1 MPAPKNK
8 KGTCY
13 MKNNMFLIYAL
24 FTIANFHGMGDISD
38 DPYDKKITN
47 LMNEIELA
55 TAEILELR
63 VRATCLESTIR
74 SSIKGFEYFKILGKI
89 PPKMNREAKRIKSD
103 AVTAQLEKAN
113 MTDTQKTTYKEAV
126 LHLFELNHEGMG
138 LECALHEMKK
148 IIEANK
154 STSFALGGSIKLA
167 CLLL

>member
-1 MPAPKNK
+1 
-8 KGTCY
+8 
-13 MKNNMFLIYAL
+13 MKNNMLLIYAL
-24 FTIANFHGMGDISD
+24 FAIANLYGMGDISD
-38 DPYDKKITN
+38 DSYDKKIAN
-47 LMNEIELA
+47 LMHEIELA
-55 TAEILELR
+55 TAQMLELR

-74 SSIKGFEYFKILGKI
+74 SSIKGFEDFKILGKV
-89 PPKMNREAKRIKSD
+89 PTRMNRDARQIKSE
-103 AVTAQLEKAN
+103 TITTQLEKAS
-113 MTDTQKTTYKEAV
+113 MTNTQKATYKEAV